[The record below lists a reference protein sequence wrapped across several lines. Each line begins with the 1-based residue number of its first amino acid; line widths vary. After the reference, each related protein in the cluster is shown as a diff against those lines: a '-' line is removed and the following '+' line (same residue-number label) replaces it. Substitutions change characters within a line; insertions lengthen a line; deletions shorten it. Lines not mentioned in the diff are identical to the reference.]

1 MKEYEKLQ
9 DELKKKLEELNS
21 LSSDPARESKLKA
34 EIELLKEEIVTFPIQ
49 GTKLSKEQDDSLRK
63 SVVGEIV
70 KNSKEEYNRQ
80 MKEYMSMNF
89 WGKAKTMF
97 VGKKPKKDSSD
108 KEIIDTYG
116 ENIKNEWLQGELARA
131 KREYDALVEWL
142 KNYYEKHPEDQET
155 SLEDRLNEEKE
166 KYEARV
172 REKIERNNSYLE
184 EAKEVVSEGKIKL

>member
-9 DELKKKLEELNS
+9 DELKKKLEELHS

-49 GTKLSKEQDDSLRK
+49 GAKLSKEQDDSLRK

-97 VGKKPKKDSSD
+97 LGKKPKKDSSD

-142 KNYYEKHPEDQET
+142 KKYYENHPEDQEA

-166 KYEARV
+166 KYEA
-172 REKIERNNSYLE
+172 
-184 EAKEVVSEGKIKL
+184 G

>member
-1 MKEYEKLQ
+1 MREYQKLC
-9 DELKKKLEELNS
+9 DELKKKLEELKS
-21 LSSDPARESKLKA
+21 ISSDPDRES
-34 EIELLKEEIVTFPIQ
+34 EIKTEISLLEEEIVTFPIQ
-49 GTKLSKEQDDSLRK
+49 GTKLSEEQAERLRK

-70 KNSKEEYNRQ
+70 KTAKNEYDKQ
-80 MKEYMSMNF
+80 MEEYMSMNF

-97 VGKKPKKDSSD
+97 TGKKPKKDSSD
-108 KEIIDTYG
+108 IEIIDKYG
-116 ENIKNEWLQGELARA
+116 EEYKNKCMQGEIARA

-142 KNYYEKHPEDQET
+142 KNYYEKHPEDQEA

>member
-1 MKEYEKLQ
+1 MREYQKLR
-9 DELKKKLEELNS
+9 DELKKKLQELHG

-34 EIELLKEEIVTFPIQ
+34 EIALLEEEIVTFPIQ
-49 GTKLSKEQDDSLRK
+49 GTKLSKEQDERLRK

-70 KNSKEEYNRQ
+70 KTAKNEYDKQ
-80 MKEYMSMNF
+80 MEEYMSMNF

-97 VGKKPKKDSSD
+97 AGKKPKKDSSD
-108 KEIIDTYG
+108 IEIIDKYG
-116 ENIKNEWLQGELARA
+116 EEYKNKWMQGEIARA

-142 KNYYEKHPEDQET
+142 KKYYEKHPEDQET